1 MTLDNYIMESEINDA
16 TVGDIYVE
24 QALAEMEVA
33 YAIATSYIKDAM
45 FVEYLAEMNG
55 VDIYQEGFFAES
67 DGSFKD
73 KLKNIGSGIGDK
85 FKNAGTKIKEAP
97 GKAWEFLKRVA
108 LAIVTAIT
116 NLWKFLS
123 EKSISACIKKLKNT
137 GLEASRMNPWKVPA
151 YLETALDD
159 IFKETDR
166 FANGVQ
172 KLLDETKSDKTLTS
186 FESTYRGSE
195 YIAVEKTD
203 AVVEMSSE
211 EVLALL
217 EKSQSKDVSAKLKE
231 TVKLYK
237 EIAKIC
243 DKNIKSYA
251 KDNYDD
257 RRDRSVFK
265 KNERTWNKEELA
277 TVKKYASAI
286 IKAYSQ
292 LMRDFRT
299 LANRILKSEVAV
311 TKATEKRAKARQ
323 KADET
328 YNNQMRKALNSQND
342 TNDQNAGIK
351 TR

>member
-1 MTLDNYIMESEINDA
+1 MTLDNYIMESGINDA

-85 FKNAGTKIKEAP
+85 VKNAGTKIKEAP

-116 NLWKFLS
+116 NLWKFFS

-137 GLEASRMNPWKVPA
+137 GLETSRMNPWKVPA

-159 IFKETDR
+159 IFKETDE

-172 KLLDETKSDKTLTS
+172 KLLDEVKSDKTSTS
-186 FESTYRGSE
+186 FESTYRGYE

-251 KDNYDD
+251 KDKYDD
-257 RRDRSVFK
+257 RRDRSAFK
-265 KNERTWNKEELA
+265 KDERTWNKEELA

-299 LANRILKSEVAV
+299 LANRILKDETAV
-311 TKATEKRAKARQ
+311 TKATEKRAKARE
-323 KADET
+323 KANNK
-328 YNNQMRKALNSQND
+328 YNKQMKKALNLQND
-342 TNDQNAGIK
+342 INDQNAGIE